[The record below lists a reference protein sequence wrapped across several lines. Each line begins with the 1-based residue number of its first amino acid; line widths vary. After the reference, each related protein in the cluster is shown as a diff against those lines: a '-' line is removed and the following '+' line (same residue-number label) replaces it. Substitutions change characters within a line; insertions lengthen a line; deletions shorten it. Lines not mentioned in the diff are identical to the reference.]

1 MSHSVL
7 NMSQNSSDNSE
18 ASGEEKLSLQTARK
32 GLEIARQQLSSLA
45 ARLQVSVVR
54 KNTEEIGICRVELKD
69 QHRDLQIIARTLNST
84 RSSKRAQESGLL
96 DNRIREKLHALEE
109 STNRMMDMQVENL
122 DWI

>member
-1 MSHSVL
+1 MSHLVL

-96 DNRIREKLHALEE
+96 DNRIREKIHALEE
-109 STNRMMDMQVENL
+109 STNRMMDMQVEY
-122 DWI
+122 